1 MVALDGT
8 GAAPHRAQS
17 AQGES
22 TSDPEKNEL
31 TAQLGAAA
39 SAHVHQTDVAQEKTA
54 AADAAAA
61 ENQKRML
68 TRAQKILADK
78 QSALRRADNLEPE
91 TTAASRSTPDPR
103 EASARSAGGAAYDEW
118 HAEPQNI
125 IQQQGG
131 STDQRADAK
140 YAQTQTLAGEPNV
153 QPHQYGP
160 DQGHASGGV

>member
-1 MVALDGT
+1 MSSDLTGAGSRARAADGVSVGPGPPRGAGGPESPSHMVALDGT
-8 GAAPHRAQS
+8 GAAPHRAQG

-68 TRAQKILADK
+68 TRAQKVLAEK

-91 TTAASRSTPDPR
+91 TAAASRSMLDPR
-103 EASARSAGGAAYDEW
+103 DSHVMWRT
-118 HAEPQNI
+118 P
-125 IQQQGG
+125 
-131 STDQRADAK
+131 STSR
-140 YAQTQTLAGEPNV
+140 TF
-153 QPHQYGP
+153 
-160 DQGHASGGV
+160 